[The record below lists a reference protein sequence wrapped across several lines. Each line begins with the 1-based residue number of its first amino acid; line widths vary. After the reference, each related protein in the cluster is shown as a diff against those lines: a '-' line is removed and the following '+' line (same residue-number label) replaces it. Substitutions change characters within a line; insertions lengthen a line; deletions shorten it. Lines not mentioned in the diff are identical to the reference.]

1 MLPLAGTPGNSAVVY
16 SRNAPTFGAKGSLF
30 ALEPTPSFGQFTE
43 EQQNQEEGN
52 PGLRTGFCRSVFLW
66 TGSHAYPVFP
76 QVTQALTHRSPEPC
90 PRVGHPL
97 RLSSP
102 CSLHGWL
109 PHVPRAPPHLS
120 ASRQHLLP
128 LVNPGQGQSTEPRP
142 VRTLGLRL
150 RAAYTVGAPSRG
162 RALAAAQLCLS
173 SLLFRALLNCR
184 HTLWSKKRR
193 RCDRCLAGGQFRKS
207 PSVAPP
213 QPARVS

>member
-1 MLPLAGTPGNSAVVY
+1 MT
-16 SRNAPTFGAKGSLF
+16 
-30 ALEPTPSFGQFTE
+30 
-43 EQQNQEEGN
+43 
-52 PGLRTGFCRSVFLW
+52 TGFCWSVFLW
-66 TGSHAYPVFP
+66 TGSHSHPVFP
-76 QVTQALTHRSPEPC
+76 QVTQALTHRSPEAC

-97 RLSSP
+97 LPSSP

-109 PHVPRAPPHLS
+109 AHVPRVPPHLS
-120 ASRQHLLP
+120 ASLQLP
-128 LVNPGQGQSTEPRP
+128 LPQVNRGRGQSTGSRP

-150 RAAYTVGAPSRG
+150 RAVYTVGAPSRG

-193 RCDRCLAGGQFRKS
+193 RCDRCLAGGQFKKS